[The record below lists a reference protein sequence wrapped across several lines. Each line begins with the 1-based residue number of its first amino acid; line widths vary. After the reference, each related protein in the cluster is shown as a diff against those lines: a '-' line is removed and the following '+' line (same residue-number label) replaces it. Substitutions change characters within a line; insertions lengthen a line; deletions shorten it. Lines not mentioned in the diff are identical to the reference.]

1 MFSLLT
7 LCISWN
13 FSCLASSSLRMA
25 AACSSLDSSW
35 KGNNDQCSCIKYS
48 KRLPFRR
55 VLSTHLHRVV
65 EKLVLELLD
74 SEDLLEEVVELLLV
88 EHLVAHHGRRGTLT
102 RPAGLLLWR
111 EKVTNYWGS
120 CLSVGKLA
128 LVPLYL
134 HFNYHGAA
142 IVILRDSTIMRKR
155 PFASSFQ
162 SDESQ

>member
-1 MFSLLT
+1 MTIFVAYPLHFLELFLPGIELSPNGGRLLVAR
-7 LCISWN
+7 LELEKGKAN
-13 FSCLASSSLRMA
+13 FASSIR
-25 AACSSLDSSW
+25 
-35 KGNNDQCSCIKYS
+35 KV
-48 KRLPFRR
+48 RR

-65 EKLVLELLD
+65 QKLVLELLD

-88 EHLVAHHGRRGTLT
+88 EHLVAHHGRRWTLT

-134 HFNYHGAA
+134 HFSYHGAA
-142 IVILRDSTIMRKR
+142 IVILLDSTIMRKR

>member
-35 KGNNDQCSCIKYS
+35 KGGKTQWSYIKYS
-48 KRLPFRR
+48 KRLPFKR

-88 EHLVAHHGRRGTLT
+88 EHLVAHHGRRWTLT
-102 RPAGLLLWR
+102 RPAGLLLWKKSN
-111 EKVTNYWGS
+111 EWSGFLFVCGKISAGS
-120 CLSVGKLA
+120 IVSSLQLSWC
-128 LVPLYL
+128 
-134 HFNYHGAA
+134 
-142 IVILRDSTIMRKR
+142 RDRYPTW
-155 PFASSFQ
+155 
-162 SDESQ
+162 